1 MILKPQD
8 VVILLKLIS
17 LKSQAWTYAELA
29 KALFMSVSEVHGGL
43 KRAANAKLIHLNT
56 AHPLYKKPNRKALLE
71 FLVHGVKYAYP
82 SEFGRITR
90 GIPTAYAA
98 PPLQQLI
105 VQNEEYPPVWFDAES
120 DIQGYEV
127 LPLYKSVPPAAKLDE
142 ELYKLLALLDAI
154 RIGRAREKQLA
165 IQELT
170 KRLTS
175 G

>member
-1 MILKPQD
+1 
-8 VVILLKLIS
+8 
-17 LKSQAWTYAELA
+17 
-29 KALFMSVSEVHGGL
+29 MSASEVHSGL

-56 AHPLYKKPNRKALLE
+56 GHPLHKKPNRKALLE

-82 SEFGRITR
+82 SEFGKIAR

-105 VQNEEYPPVWFDAES
+105 VQNEAYPPVWFDAEG

-127 LPLYKSVPPAAKLDE
+127 LPLYKSVPQAVKLDQA
-142 ELYKLLALLDAI
+142 LYELLALIDAI

-170 KRLTS
+170 QRLIK
-175 G
+175 